1 MAGVKGVAEF
11 FSSHGS
17 AITAALGMSAVIA
30 GGSWWG
36 SSMKKNIEVN
46 AMRHQKDI
54 ELNKKDIEVN
64 AMRHQKDIEV
74 NKKDIEVT
82 AMRVERDIAHRLL
95 DLAYTEEMKP
105 YRDSL
110 VAKRQAETEKGA
122 NR

>member
-36 SSMKKNIEVN
+36 SSM
-46 AMRHQKDI
+46 R
-54 ELNKKDIEVN
+54 KDIEVN